1 MKAIFL
7 ETFNTPYAMKELP
20 NPEPGP
26 GEVLVSVRACAADT
40 FNIKIRDGEVPR
52 AKVPLI
58 PGHEFAGVIAGLG
71 PGVEGWSVGQRVIN
85 PFYLGCGVC
94 RKCTTGRETIC
105 EGGIRYLG
113 VDSPGGFAE
122 YTVVP
127 ARALVE
133 LPESISFPQ
142 GSILANAIGTAYHAL
157 TRRMRLKAGER
168 VIITGAGGGVG
179 LHAVQLARLM
189 GAFVM
194 AVDIGKAKL
203 EAMEKYGADVVV
215 DPLETDFSQV
225 AQEWSHGKGVEA
237 VLELVGTETI
247 ANSLKSLGKGGRLVI
262 VGSHTGR
269 DVPVHAGQ
277 LVGNEW
283 EILGSR
289 NVSRQ
294 ELIEV
299 VSLVEGGRIQSVV
312 SEVHPLED
320 LESILE
326 RIKNR
331 EIVGRVALEP

>member
-1 MKAIFL
+1 MKAMLL
-7 ETFNTPYAMKELP
+7 EAFKTPYALTDLP
-20 NPEPGP
+20 DPEPGP
-26 GEVLVSVRACAADT
+26 DEVLIGVRACAADT
-40 FNIKIRDGEVPR
+40 FNVKIRDGEVPR

-58 PGHEFAGVIAGLG
+58 PGHEFSGVIAALG
-71 PGVEGWSVGQRVIN
+71 PDVEGWAVGQRVVN

-133 LPESISFPQ
+133 LPDSISFPQ
-142 GSILANAIGTAYHAL
+142 GSILANAVGTAYHAL
-157 TRRMRLKAGER
+157 SRRMRLKAGER

-179 LHAVQLARLM
+179 LHAIQLARLM

-203 EAMEKYGADVVV
+203 DAMETYGADVVV
-215 DPLETDFSQV
+215 DPLEDDFSRI
-225 AQEWSHGKGVEA
+225 AQEWSRGMGVEA

-269 DVPVHAGQ
+269 DIPVHAGQ
-277 LVGNEW
+277 MVGNEW

-289 NVSRQ
+289 NVSKQ
-294 ELIEV
+294 ELMDV
-299 VSLVEGGRIQSVV
+299 VSLVENGRIQPVV
-312 SEVHPLED
+312 SEIHPLQD
-320 LESILE
+320 LELILK
-326 RIKNR
+326 RIQDR